1 MCTHLCLELRG
12 WYDFS
17 NVRANETVYTYCVSM
32 YSRERCRKN
41 ITFEFG
47 AVNPF
52 TVTPDICS
60 IWTCLVI

>member
-12 WYDFS
+12 WSDFS

-32 YSRERCRKN
+32 YSLERCRTN

-47 AVNPF
+47 LLILLQSLPVF
-52 TVTPDICS
+52 V
-60 IWTCLVI
+60 VFGHV